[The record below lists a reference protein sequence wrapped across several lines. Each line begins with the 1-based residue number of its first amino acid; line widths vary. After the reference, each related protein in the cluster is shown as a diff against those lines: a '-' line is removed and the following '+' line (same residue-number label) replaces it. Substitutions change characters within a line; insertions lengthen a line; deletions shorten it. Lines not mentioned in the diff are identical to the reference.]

1 MRFSVSQLLLGLSCL
16 STAVLASSESLFIPH
31 SQIEDRDSAF
41 RNNATIETGADPFDL
56 NGLEK
61 RQRTY
66 CPSGTRL
73 CESKCRYQIALLITN
88 KVFAN
93 SIRSLLSVAL

>member
-1 MRFSVSQLLLGLSCL
+1 MASCFPLNFSIVSNTVTMRFSVSQLLLGLSCL

-31 SQIEDRDSAF
+31 AQIEDGDDSPF
-41 RNNATIETGADPFDL
+41 RNNASIETGSDPFDL

-73 CESKCRYQIALLITN
+73 CECK
-88 KVFAN
+88 
-93 SIRSLLSVAL
+93 